1 MVHSQYTMCRHEG
14 EPSTGRKKSGRNIA
28 VDFFEVNPSGEQ
40 QEPSG
45 SNSQPAMGASRIP
58 LPLVWVECQINTE
71 LPMLDFHTFI
81 CIMVKNNFL
90 EKRINEYN

>member
-1 MVHSQYTMCRHEG
+1 MVHSQYTMADTRANRRPDE
-14 EPSTGRKKSGRNIA
+14 KKSGRNIA
-28 VDFFEVNPSGEQ
+28 VDFFEVNPPGEQ

-45 SNSQPAMGASRIP
+45 SNSQPAMGASRNP

-90 EKRINEYN
+90 EKRINENN